1 MTLSRPRLV
10 LLPGETPLEASL
22 LDWLRTAF
30 DVVQIDDPAALN
42 ELAGDDSAALVVCA
56 PRMLQGLRQALP
68 PESAVNVL
76 QHIGEGV
83 GVVDAAGVVTWANA
97 RLRDYDEPT
106 RQQFAELCGRALE
119 LLNDPEPLD
128 APVEQRTSRKFSFR
142 SGEHHFELV
151 ASPAAT
157 EPGDDRRVT
166 AVVGVLWDV
175 TSGRRLLDKLDAID
189 AAGSELMKIEAE
201 SIATLSMTDRLKL
214 LEEKIVHYVHDL
226 LHFDDFEIRLIDP
239 DNNRLELVMAVGITP
254 ERIGEVL
261 YPERHGSGISGYVA
275 ETGESYLC
283 SNVKADPLY
292 REGLDDAASA
302 LTVPLRLHDRIIG
315 VFNVES
321 QTPNAFDEND
331 RQFATIFG
339 RYIAMAMNILNLLVV
354 ERYRT
359 NEQLAQTVLGELS
372 EPLAEITELAEK
384 LRDANLADGR
394 TRKGLDR
401 IMDATA
407 KARRRVE
414 ACAAGPRT
422 ILGAEQEL
430 HRGEPDPAMIGK
442 RVLVADDEA
451 EIRTSVCAIL
461 SQRGCDVTVCAN
473 GGQTIDVLRAAGAEG
488 TPFDLIVSDIKMP
501 DRSGYEVFRAAKE
514 VTPDTPVILMTGF
527 GYDPHH
533 SIVRA
538 SQEGLQSF
546 LFKPFKA
553 VQLVE
558 EVKRGLG
565 PAPLD
570 QTDES
575 VKPPD
580 APKG

>member
-22 LDWLRTAF
+22 LDWLRTAY
-30 DVVQIDDPAALN
+30 DVIEIDDPAVLSQ
-42 ELAGDDSAALVVCA
+42 LADDDSAALVVCA
-56 PRMLQGLRQALP
+56 PRLLRGLRQALP

-83 GVVDAAGVVTWANA
+83 GMVDANGVVIWANT

-106 RQQFAELCGRALE
+106 RQQFAELCGRALGQ
-119 LLNDPEPLD
+119 LNDSAALD
-128 APVEQRTSRKFSFR
+128 VPVDQRTSRKFSFR

-157 EPGDDRRVT
+157 EPDDDRRVS

-201 SIATLSMTDRLKL
+201 SIATLNMTERLKL

-261 YPERHGSGISGYVA
+261 YPERQGSGITGYVA
-275 ETGESYLC
+275 ESGESYLC
-283 SNVKADPLY
+283 ADVQGDALY
-292 REGLDDAASA
+292 REGLDDAASS
-302 LTVPLRLHDRIIG
+302 LTVPLRVHDRIIG

-321 QTPNAFDEND
+321 KTPNAFDEND

-354 ERYRT
+354 ERFRT
-359 NEQLAQTVLGELS
+359 NEQVAQNVLGELG
-372 EPLAEITELAEK
+372 EPLTEITELAEV
-384 LRDANLADGR
+384 LRQANLADGR

-401 IMDATA
+401 IMDAA
-407 KARRRVE
+407 DRVRRRVE

-442 RVLVADDEA
+442 RVLIADDEV
-451 EIRTSVCAIL
+451 EIRNSVCAIL
-461 SQRGCDVTVCAN
+461 SQRGCDVTVCAD
-473 GGQTIDVLRAAGAEG
+473 GSQTIDVLRAASTDGA
-488 TPFDLIVSDIKMP
+488 PFHLIVSDIKMP

-514 VTPDTPVILMTGF
+514 ATPDTPVILMTGF

-553 VQLVE
+553 AQLVE
-558 EVKRGLG
+558 EVKRALTPAQLG
-565 PAPLD
+565 
-570 QTDES
+570 TNDELNEHS
-575 VKPPD
+575 D
-580 APKG
+580 APEG

>member
-1 MTLSRPRLV
+1 
-10 LLPGETPLEASL
+10 LPGESQPEASL
-22 LDWLRTAF
+22 LDRLKTTF
-30 DVVQIDDPAALN
+30 DVVQIDD
-42 ELAGDDSAALVVCA
+42 LAGLGELVADDSSALLVCSPRLLEDLRAAM
-56 PRMLQGLRQALP
+56 PT
-68 PESAVNVL
+68 ESAVNVL

-83 GVVDAAGVVTWANA
+83 GMVDADGTVTWANA
-97 RLRDYDEPT
+97 QLQGYDDQT
-106 RQQFAELCGRALE
+106 RQQFAELCGKALG
-119 LLNDPEPLD
+119 LLNQAEKLEV
-128 APVEQRTSRKFSFR
+128 PVSQRTKSKFAFR
-142 SGEHHFELV
+142 SDDHHFELV
-151 ASPAAT
+151 VSPASTA
-157 EPGDDRRVT
+157 PDDDRRVT

-175 TSGRRLLDKLDAID
+175 TAGRRLLDKLDAID

-214 LEEKIVHYVHDL
+214 LEEKIVHFVHDL

-261 YPERHGSGISGYVA
+261 YPELQGSGITGYVA
-275 ETGESYLC
+275 ASGESYLC
-283 SNVKADPLY
+283 PAVRADPLY
-292 REGLDDAASA
+292 REGLDDAASS

-321 QTPNAFDEND
+321 KTTNAFDEND

-354 ERYRT
+354 ERYTT
-359 NEQLAQTVLGELS
+359 NEQVAQTVLGELS
-372 EPLAEITELAEK
+372 EPLTDITELAET
-384 LRDANLADGR
+384 LREANLADGR
-394 TRKGLDR
+394 TRKGLER
-401 IMDATA
+401 IMEAAT
-407 KARRRVE
+407 KIRRGVE

-430 HRGEPDPAMIGK
+430 HRDEPDPAMIGK
-442 RVLVADDEA
+442 RVLIADDDA
-451 EIRTSVCAIL
+451 EIRTTACAIL
-461 SQRGCDVTVCAN
+461 THRGCDVTVCGD
-473 GGQTIDVLRAAGAEG
+473 GGQTIDVLRAVGSDHAA
-488 TPFDLIVSDIKMP
+488 FDLIISDIKMP

-514 VTPDTPVILMTGF
+514 STPGTPVILMTGF

-553 VQLVE
+553 TQLVD
-558 EVKRGLG
+558 EVKRALS
-565 PAPLD
+565 PPESD
-570 QTDES
+570 RTDL
-575 VKPPD
+575 VHTPD
-580 APKG
+580 EK

>member
-1 MTLSRPRLV
+1 
-10 LLPGETPLEASL
+10 LPGESQPEASL
-22 LDWLRTAF
+22 LDWLKTTF
-30 DVVQIDDPAALN
+30 DVVQIDDVTGLE
-42 ELAGDDSAALVVCA
+42 ELAADDSAALVVCT
-56 PRMLQGLRQALP
+56 PRLLQGLQAAMP
-68 PESAVNVL
+68 AESAVKVL

-83 GVVDAAGVVTWANA
+83 GMVDTDGSVTWANA
-97 RLRDYDEPT
+97 RLEAYDDET
-106 RQQFAELCGRALE
+106 RRHFAELCGKAVD
-119 LLNDPEPLD
+119 LLNAPEALD
-128 APVEQRTSRKFSFR
+128 VPVNERTSSKLAFH
-142 SGEHHFELV
+142 SGDHHFELV
-151 ASPAAT
+151 VSPASTA
-157 EPGDDRRVT
+157 PDDERRVT

-175 TSGRRLLDKLDAID
+175 TAGRRLLDKLDAID

-261 YPERHGSGISGYVA
+261 YPELQGSGITGYVA
-275 ETGESYLC
+275 ASGESYLC
-283 SNVKADPLY
+283 PRVKADPLY
-292 REGLDDAASA
+292 REGLDDAASS

-321 QTPNAFDEND
+321 KTPDAFDEND

-354 ERYRT
+354 ERYTT
-359 NEQLAQTVLGELS
+359 NEQVAQTVLGELS
-372 EPLAEITELAEK
+372 EPLTDITQLAES
-384 LRDANLADGR
+384 LREANLADGR

-401 IMDATA
+401 IMEAAT
-407 KARRRVE
+407 KIRRRVE

-430 HRGEPDPAMIGK
+430 HRDEPDPAMIGK
-442 RVLVADDEA
+442 RVLIADDDA

-461 SQRGCDVTVCAN
+461 THRGCDVTVCGD
-473 GGQTIDVLRAAGAEG
+473 GGQTIEVLRAAGTDHA
-488 TPFDLIVSDIKMP
+488 PFDLIISDIKMP

-514 VTPDTPVILMTGF
+514 TSPDTPVILMTGF

-553 VQLVE
+553 SQLVD
-558 EVKRGLG
+558 EVQRALS
-565 PAPLD
+565 PTEAD
-570 QTDES
+570 RTDL
-575 VKPPD
+575 VHTPD
-580 APKG
+580 APDDS